1 MILWVTLVTLWRR
14 EWYPRGPRFFT
25 FVPHEK
31 APRSVP
37 APEPRCGTPGLP
49 RPLRN
54 VSFVEAGVA
63 GCSPEPSQARRVLY
77 RQRVAFHLEM
87 VSDQTHRKPEKQR
100 SCDDPSMA
108 HRARGVCPLPL
119 RPGACSPKGHP
130 SQWCSPEHRRRS
142 FLTLAACACH
152 GCASA
157 HSGLGPVLSD
167 LRGVPTL
174 WSALP
179 APLLPRGPPLRG

>member
-1 MILWVTLVTLWRR
+1 MILWVTLVTPWRR
-14 EWYPRGPRFFT
+14 ERYPRGPRFFT

-108 HRARGVCPLPL
+108 HRARGVCPLPS
-119 RPGACSPKGHP
+119 AQESAA
-130 SQWCSPEHRRRS
+130 RR
-142 FLTLAACACH
+142 AVP
-152 GCASA
+152 ASA
-157 HSGLGPVLSD
+157 SVLGTGAEAFSLWQPVHATAVQVHTQAWAPCSLTSEVSPPCGQPC
-167 LRGVPTL
+167 LH
-174 WSALP
+174 
-179 APLLPRGPPLRG
+179 PLLPRGPPLRG

>member
-25 FVPHEK
+25 FVLHEK

-63 GCSPEPSQARRVLY
+63 GCSPELSQARHVLY

-108 HRARGVCPLPL
+108 HRARGVCPLPSAQESAARRAVPASASVL
-119 RPGACSPKGHP
+119 GTGAEAFSLWQPVHATAVQVHTQAWAPCSLTSEVSPPCGQPCPHP
-130 SQWCSPEHRRRS
+130 SFP
-142 FLTLAACACH
+142 
-152 GCASA
+152 G
-157 HSGLGPVLSD
+157 GP
-167 LRGVPTL
+167 R
-174 WSALP
+174 
-179 APLLPRGPPLRG
+179 